1 MQQSIDSCPLV
12 FKTEIRDGVECRTP
26 LSPFELNE
34 LLAGRFPAAYRDGSI
49 CLEDVP
55 SELFR
60 GIVDAF
66 DPFNETNRDEKP
78 SGHIFFDRKFS
89 QMSVFRAPTLVHE
102 AAARSIKDQIDK
114 MIWAKVQDDKFQGF
128 INAAVLPLE
137 DTAEFT
143 TKVPDYVLGYQPEDV
158 PEVRPL
164 FIAEVGYSE
173 TYQDLVKAMKS
184 WIRGMDH
191 VKQALLVKFTE
202 TPKYSTSRI
211 LEQLPQNVVDD
222 AKRYAADRSLLSMD
236 VREGKLEINGCSFV
250 GRTTAF
256 VEKWTRDADS
266 GKAVVGDRIH
276 FYDSAKSIEQMV
288 EQVSQK
294 LVIDFAEFDITDKEL
309 RGESIVVDW
318 RD

>member
-1 MQQSIDSCPLV
+1 
-12 FKTEIRDGVECRTP
+12 
-26 LSPFELNE
+26 
-34 LLAGRFPAAYRDGSI
+34 
-49 CLEDVP
+49 
-55 SELFR
+55 
-60 GIVDAF
+60 
-66 DPFNETNRDEKP
+66 
-78 SGHIFFDRKFS
+78 
-89 QMSVFRAPTLVHE
+89 MSVFRAPTLVHE

-143 TKVPDYVLGYQPEDV
+143 TKVPDYLLGYQPEDA

-184 WIRGMDH
+184 WIQGMDH

-211 LEQLPQNVVDD
+211 LEQLPQNVVDN
-222 AKRYAADRSLLSMD
+222 AKRYATDRSLLSMD
-236 VREGKLEINGCSFV
+236 VHEGKLEINGCSFV

-266 GKAVVGDRIH
+266 GKAVVGDRIVSTLQ
-276 FYDSAKSIEQMV
+276 FLLFGFFPLSVTANVLDYLLTYEGCSISTIRQ
-288 EQVSQK
+288 SRLNRWWNK
-294 LVIDFAEFDITDKEL
+294 YLKNL
-309 RGESIVVDW
+309 S
-318 RD
+318 